1 MYFCLTIET
10 KSKMVVKSAIVKPI
24 SHDHMCVELG
34 SPLFS
39 TGSVQTCQLGAPQI
53 HTTPVFFIKY
63 SLPLDHLLV
72 LVHTLTWM
80 VQYLLEPFHQ
90 ILHFCIMLNNLSNR
104 SETPR

>member
-10 KSKMVVKSAIVKPI
+10 KSKMIVKSAIVKPI
-24 SHDHMCVELG
+24 SHDHVCVELG

-63 SLPLDHLLV
+63 SLPLDHLLA
-72 LVHTLTWM
+72 LVHTNMDGTVFIRTFPSNLA
-80 VQYLLEPFHQ
+80 F
-90 ILHFCIMLNNLSNR
+90 LHHVK
-104 SETPR
+104 